1 MGKTIKILISAS
13 LLLNVLLIGIIIGN
27 ISNRLFRDEFPR
39 KPPQALTAKLPPEK
53 EKMFFST
60 LEKAHL
66 ENREVHKQIGE
77 ARERVLSILSAPE
90 FDEAAYQ
97 VEATKLDKLH
107 GLMMQRFANAT
118 QELAK
123 QLNQEERKVLADFL
137 RQPPPL
143 PPSYLGGT
151 PPRAGAPPG
160 HQGPP
165 PRVP

>member
-39 KPPQALTAKLPPEK
+39 KHPQALTAKLPPEK
-53 EKMFFST
+53 EKIFFST
-60 LEKAHL
+60 LEKVHL

-137 RQPPPL
+137 KQPPPL
-143 PPSYLGGT
+143 PPPYLGGT
-151 PPRAGAPPG
+151 PPKGGPPPG